1 MLAIVRGVAAVLA
14 VLAVAVFVADDG
26 PDEEQARTLVREP
39 VPLPVPIATEPA
51 VRRAVPAAPTRAR
64 RPGTR
69 APVITYTY
77 SVATA
82 GPVTSDV
89 EQFAAHADVTLND
102 PRGWALD
109 GAIAFRRVPEG
120 GDFTLWLAT
129 PEEVAAWA
137 DTCSPE
143 YSCRVGRDVIIN
155 DARWAQGAEA
165 WSGPLDAYRRYVVN
179 HEVGH
184 WLGFGHADCPAPDRP
199 APVMHQQSKGLDGCQ
214 PQVWPDA
221 AEREAVRERLPTQG

>member
-14 VLAVAVFVADDG
+14 VLAIAVFVDRPG
-26 PDEEQARTLVREP
+26 QEQAARTLVREP

-51 VRRAVPAAPTRAR
+51 LRRDQVSPARG
-64 RPGTR
+64 RP
-69 APVITYTY
+69 ALPPPDIIYTY
-77 SVATA
+77 SVSSA

-89 EQFAAHADVTLND
+89 EEFAAHAAVTLND

-137 DTCSPE
+137 DTCSAE

-155 DARWAQGAEA
+155 DARWAEGAQA

-214 PQVWPDA
+214 PQVWPDD
-221 AEREAVRERLPTQG
+221 AERGAVRERLPSARSPR